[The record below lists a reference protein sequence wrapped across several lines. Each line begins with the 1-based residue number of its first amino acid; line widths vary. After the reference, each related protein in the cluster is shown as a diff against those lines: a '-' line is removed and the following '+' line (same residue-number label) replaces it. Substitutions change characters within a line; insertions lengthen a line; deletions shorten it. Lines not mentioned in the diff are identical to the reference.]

1 MASENI
7 GSLYPTKMPGYDD
20 AADIQAA
27 LRLYHYGSDSYEPD
41 NTNESQIPPNSIA
54 GYLKALDTRV
64 DAVEST
70 GIGSEYS
77 ATEPTSPANGFI
89 WVDTDSVVPIIENP
103 TWQLIDS
110 GTLSG
115 SSLSVTGISGEKFYV
130 VLKDWSHSNTGSELG
145 LVIRFNSDSG
155 PNYVNTGG
163 LISASGLSS
172 PTFPNTATQ
181 DLTIEVDLS
190 NTGAFLKP
198 VSTIADTAEGPYFGY
213 YKNTNEITSVQ
224 LALSGSGNFDG
235 GDYQIWS
242 YQA

>member
-1 MASENI
+1 MASESI
-7 GSLYPTKMPGYDD
+7 GSVYPTQIPGYDD

-27 LRLYHYGSDSYEPD
+27 LKLYHYGSSTVPA
-41 NTNESQIPPNSIA
+41 NEGALVANSVA
-54 GYLKALDTRV
+54 GHLKSLDTRL
-64 DAVEST
+64 DGIEST
-70 GIGSEYS
+70 GIGSDFSSSEP
-77 ATEPTSPANGFI
+77 TEPQDGFI
-89 WVDTDSVVPIIENP
+89 WVDSDSVVPIIQNP
-103 TWQLIDS
+103 TWQLLSS

-130 VLKDWSHSNTGSELG
+130 VLKDWGHSNTGAELG

-172 PTFPNTATQ
+172 PTFANTATQ

-190 NTGAFLKP
+190 NTAAFLKP
-198 VSTIADTAEGPYFGY
+198 VSTIADTSEGPYFGY

-224 LALSGSGNFDG
+224 LTLSDTGTFDTG
-235 GDYQIWS
+235 QYQVWS

>member
-1 MASENI
+1 MASESI
-7 GSLYPTKMPGYDD
+7 GSVYPTQIPGYDD

-27 LRLYHYGSDSYEPD
+27 LKLYHYGSSTVPA
-41 NTNESQIPPNSIA
+41 NEGALVANSVA
-54 GYLKALDTRV
+54 GHIKALDTRL
-64 DAVEST
+64 DSVEST
-70 GIGSEYS
+70 GIGSDYS
-77 ATEPTSPANGFI
+77 ATEPTSPEDGFI
-89 WVDTDSVVPIIENP
+89 WVDSDSVVQIVENP
-103 TWQLIDS
+103 TWQLLSS
-110 GTLSG
+110 GSLSG

-130 VLKDWSHSNTGSELG
+130 VLKDWGHSNTGSELG

-172 PTFPNTATQ
+172 PTFANTATQ

-190 NTGAFLKP
+190 NTAAFLKP
-198 VSTIADTAEGPYFGY
+198 VSTIADTTEGPYFGY

-224 LALSGSGNFDG
+224 LTLSDTGTFDTG
-235 GDYQIWS
+235 QYQVWS

>member
-1 MASENI
+1 MASESI
-7 GSLYPTKMPGYDD
+7 GSVYPTQIPGYDD

-27 LRLYHYGSDSYEPD
+27 LKLYHYGSSTVPA
-41 NTNESQIPPNSIA
+41 NEGALVANSVA
-54 GYLKALDTRV
+54 GHIKALDTRL
-64 DAVEST
+64 DSVEST
-70 GIGSEYS
+70 GIGSDYS
-77 ATEPTSPANGFI
+77 ATEPTSPEDGFI
-89 WVDTDSVVPIIENP
+89 WVDSDSVVPVIQNP
-103 TWQLIDS
+103 TWQLLSS

-130 VLKDWSHSNTGSELG
+130 ILKDWGHSNTGSELG

-172 PTFPNTATQ
+172 PTFANTATQ

-190 NTGAFLKP
+190 NTAAFLKP

-224 LALSGSGNFDG
+224 LTLSDTGTFDTG
-235 GDYQIWS
+235 EYQVWS